1 MIDLIRPYFEHF
13 GYLIVFAAC
22 MLENSAFVGSVI
34 PGDVVLLL
42 AGFYVQRSSLN
53 LAPVVALAFC
63 GALIGDSLGYV
74 IGRTAGRKMVDRF
87 GKRLLPAKRL
97 ERIDRYFKEYGTWA
111 VAMGRITPVV
121 RTFNTFAAGMAR
133 MPFPRFIAA
142 VAAAAAVWSVAMP
155 VVGFL
160 FSGSLEIVRSA
171 LGWAGV
177 AILVLF
183 AGGLVFT
190 YRRMT
195 KRLSEEAIGDNT

>member
-13 GYLIVFAAC
+13 GYLIVFGVC
-22 MLENSAFVGSVI
+22 LLENSAFIGAIV

-53 LAPVVALAFC
+53 LAPVVVLAFFGALA
-63 GALIGDSLGYV
+63 GDSIGYV
-74 IGRTAGRKMVDRF
+74 IGRKAGRRLVDRF
-87 GKRLLPAKRL
+87 GGRLLPAKRL
-97 ERIDRYFKEYGTWA
+97 ERMDLYFREYGTWA
-111 VAMGRITPVV
+111 VAMGRITPIV
-121 RTFNTFAAGMAR
+121 RTFNTFAAGMAK
-133 MPFPRFIAA
+133 MPFHKFIAA
-142 VAAAAAVWSVAMP
+142 VAAAAAIWSVGVP

-177 AILVLF
+177 AILVVF

-195 KRLSEEAIGDNT
+195 KRLAAGTAGKDA